1 MCGFVHLARFSGFS
15 LQNFLLAITGSYIS
29 QSLRCNQITNFK
41 TMKHHIRVRE
51 LLTLLNI
58 HFNFIYKIQSFGTF
72 LGKISSKGVSHNAPI
87 SINCT
92 SYGLSD

>member
-41 TMKHHIRVRE
+41 TMKHHIRNYR
-51 LLTLLNI
+51 LLYCEMIRLYGFLTI
-58 HFNFIYKIQSFGTF
+58 TCQSKNKKNSF
-72 LGKISSKGVSHNAPI
+72 LVYA
-87 SINCT
+87 
-92 SYGLSD
+92 